1 MTNLF
6 KQAGIVS
13 FVISFNVNAQ
23 GGFTEPLTI
32 PDTINSNTVHLYVK
46 DTVHEF
52 VSGIETNTYGIS
64 ASYLGPTIIMDK
76 GDFVQ
81 LNVHNLLD
89 ETTTMHWHGMHVAP
103 EDDGG
108 PHTAIL
114 AGETWSPDFT
124 VLDEATTFWYHPHLH
139 EKTNE
144 HVSKGAAGM
153 IIIRDEEEA
162 ALALPRTY
170 GIDDIPMILQSKAFN
185 ASWQIEFGG
194 GTVDDVM
201 LVNGVIEPYVDV
213 PAQMVRFRM
222 LNGSTGRTFNIGVSD
237 NRNIFQIGSDGGLLN
252 APVTLNR
259 IVIAPGERMEF
270 VIDLSGDESETLYL
284 KSYASE
290 FSTGITGAAGGPG
303 ATNVLDGADFNVMQ
317 LRVTSATTGAITS
330 LPTVLND
337 LVPIAESSADLTR
350 TLTLD
355 GGGPGNPFTID
366 GQEMDMEVINQT
378 VELDATEIWEIVNET
393 PIAHPFHIHDIQFY
407 ILDRDGVAPP
417 ANEQGRK
424 DVVFVYP
431 EETVRFIGTFEDF
444 ANEEIPYMYHCHI
457 LTHEDGGMMGQFIVV
472 DNSESSVND
481 VDVNSFSAFPNPTEG
496 SINIQATEN
505 GSYKIT
511 NAIGQDVLQGLYQ
524 ENSSIDLSSLETGI
538 YQLVA
543 TSNSGLKSTMKVVK
557 K

>member
-13 FVISFNVNAQ
+13 FLISFNLNAQ

-162 ALALPRTY
+162 ALTLPRTY
-170 GIDDIPMILQSKAFN
+170 GIDDIPMILQSKAFD
-185 ASWQIEFGG
+185 ASWQIEVGG

-237 NRNIFQIGSDGGLLN
+237 NRNIYQIGSDGGLLN
-252 APVTLNR
+252 APVSLNR

-270 VIDLSGDESETLYL
+270 VIDLSSDESETLYL

-303 ATNVLDGADFNVMQ
+303 ATNVLDGADFNVLQ
-317 LRVTSATTGAITS
+317 LRVTSATAGAITS

-366 GQEMDMEVINQT
+366 GEIMDMSVINQT

-481 VDVNSFSAFPNPTEG
+481 IDANSISAFPNPTEG

-543 TSNSGLKSTMKVVK
+543 TSNSGLTSTTKVVK

>member
-6 KQAGIVS
+6 KQATIVAIA
-13 FVISFNVNAQ
+13 ISINVNAQ

-170 GIDDIPMILQSKAFN
+170 GIDDIPMILQSKAFD
-185 ASWQIEFGG
+185 ASWQIEVGG

-237 NRNIFQIGSDGGLLN
+237 NRNIYQIGSDGGLLN

-270 VIDLSGDESETLYL
+270 VIDLSSDESETLYL

-317 LRVTSATTGAITS
+317 LRVTSATAGAITS

-472 DNSESSVND
+472 DNSESSVNE
-481 VDVNSFSAFPNPTEG
+481 VDVNEISVFPNPTEG
-496 SINIQATEN
+496 SLNIQATEN

-511 NAIGQDVLQGLYQ
+511 NALGQVVLTGPYQG
-524 ENSSIDLSSLETGI
+524 NSTIDLSSLEIGI

-543 TSNSGLKSTMKVVK
+543 ASNSGLTSTTKVVK

>member
-6 KQAGIVS
+6 KQAVIAA
-13 FVISFNVNAQ
+13 FVISYNVNAQ

-170 GIDDIPMILQSKAFN
+170 GIDDIPMILQSKAFD

-252 APVTLNR
+252 APVAINR

-317 LRVTSATTGAITS
+317 LRVTSATAGAITT
-330 LPTVLND
+330 LPAVLND

-378 VELDATEIWEIVNET
+378 VELNATEIWEIVNET

-481 VDVNSFSAFPNPTEG
+481 VDANSLSVFPNPTEG
-496 SINIQATEN
+496 SINIQSTEN
-505 GSYKIT
+505 GSYKIA
-511 NAIGQDVLQGLYQ
+511 NAIGQVVLKGLYQ
-524 ENSSIDLSSLETGI
+524 EYSSIDLSYLETGI
-538 YQLVA
+538 YQLIA
-543 TSNSGLKSTMKVVK
+543 TSNSGLTSTTKVVK